1 MKKIFRNLMAIAIA
15 AVAFTACEDVP
26 EPYYVFGEEDPSDNP
41 GAIVAEGSGT
51 QADPYNVAGV
61 LAFVQTLG
69 TTESSEAV
77 YVKGIVAAITEIG
90 TSYGNAT
97 YTISDDGTTDNVF
110 TVYRGKNL
118 GNTNFTA
125 DDLAVGDEVVVYGKV
140 INYNGRT
147 PEFVQNGSY
156 LYSRNGQTTAGGGS
170 TDQPAGEAKGD
181 GSLNNPYNAVAAA
194 NLAKSLTSGNSDNV
208 YIKGKVVSIKENFTT
223 QYGNAT
229 FYISDD
235 GTEAG
240 QFYVFCTLYLGNK
253 KYESGDLLKQGDE
266 VVIYGKV
273 TNYQGNTPETVQN
286 ESFIYSLNG
295 KTEGGND
302 NPNPQPTNESS
313 KDNPFTVAKALEV
326 ARALSSSETVANEYV
341 KGVVVQF
348 VSFDAGYHNSRYYI
362 ADTPDATEHLYI
374 FDGKGLD
381 NADLNSAEDIK
392 EGDEVIVFGTLSNYQ
407 GNTPEMNR
415 GNYLVYHNG
424 NGGGNDN
431 PNPQPGGGEIS
442 GNTITA
448 NFSAF
453 GLENEADLIE
463 LTLAD
468 GTTLTFAQNDGR
480 NVPKYYNNG
489 TNARLYALNS
499 MTINAQKN
507 IQKVVIN
514 CAKNYNGNETLTAS
528 AAGGSVQIERAEES
542 LTFSGFSA
550 PNLVITNDHTSASG
564 GTQLR
569 MTSIVITYAE

>member
-1 MKKIFRNLMAIAIA
+1 M
-15 AVAFTACEDVP
+15 
-26 EPYYVFGEEDPSDNP
+26 
-41 GAIVAEGSGT
+41 
-51 QADPYNVAGV
+51 
-61 LAFVQTLG
+61 
-69 TTESSEAV
+69 
-77 YVKGIVAAITEIG
+77 
-90 TSYGNAT
+90 
-97 YTISDDGTTDNVF
+97 
-110 TVYRGKNL
+110 
-118 GNTNFTA
+118 
-125 DDLAVGDEVVVYGKV
+125 
-140 INYNGRT
+140 
-147 PEFVQNGSY
+147 
-156 LYSRNGQTTAGGGS
+156 
-170 TDQPAGEAKGD
+170 
-181 GSLNNPYNAVAAA
+181 
-194 NLAKSLTSGNSDNV
+194 
-208 YIKGKVVSIKENFTT
+208 
-223 QYGNAT
+223 
-229 FYISDD
+229 
-235 GTEAG
+235 
-240 QFYVFCTLYLGNK
+240 
-253 KYESGDLLKQGDE
+253 
-266 VVIYGKV
+266 

-326 ARALSSSETVANEYV
+326 ARALSSSETVANVYV